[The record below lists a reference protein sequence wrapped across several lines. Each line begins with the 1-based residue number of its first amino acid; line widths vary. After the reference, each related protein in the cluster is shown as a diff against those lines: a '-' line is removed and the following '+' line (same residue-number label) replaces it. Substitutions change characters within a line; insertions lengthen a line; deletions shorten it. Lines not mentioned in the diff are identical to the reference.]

1 MSLTRAQAA
10 IEISAQ
16 YGDAM
21 LAVGKPATDTSGSL
35 KEPIDLALRAI
46 GVAQGSEVTATIAGA
61 DVDRFLVIGGYFV
74 IRRALAAAMGMA
86 DVAATTLGVSKRKS
100 QIADNLRKQLDEA
113 RRDAVAFGFGGVVGM
128 SMTSGVYLLD
138 TIEPEDLTA

>member
-1 MSLTRAQAA
+1 MALTRAQAA
-10 IEISAQ
+10 IEIIAN

-21 LAVGKPATDTSGSL
+21 LAVGKLATDTTGNL
-35 KEPIDLALRAI
+35 KEPIDLAFRAI
-46 GVAQGSEVTATIAGA
+46 GVTQGSETSATLAPS
-61 DVDRFLVIGGYFV
+61 DLDRFLVIGGYFV

-100 QIADNLRKQLDEA
+100 QIAENLRKQLDEA

-138 TIEPEDLTA
+138 TIEPAEMTG